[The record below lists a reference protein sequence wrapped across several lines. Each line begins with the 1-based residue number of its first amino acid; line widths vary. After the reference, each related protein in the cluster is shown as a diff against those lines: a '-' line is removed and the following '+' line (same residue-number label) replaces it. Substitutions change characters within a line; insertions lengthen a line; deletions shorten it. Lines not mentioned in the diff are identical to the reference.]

1 MVTLSHF
8 IHRSI
13 ESPQLSFLSRP
24 DYKRVRITAYL
35 SVVCIVIAVMYGIT
49 DLSNKVYYSSPA
61 YGILFLN
68 SVSVFLLLRKGL
80 YVPAKVL
87 LMVTI
92 NLVIFYASVTDPFE
106 TGAYLLFIP
115 GGVASFAVL
124 GFKDQM
130 KSYYLTV
137 FTATLFLVAYFGN
150 IELGN
155 TPPTDTYI
163 KISFV
168 INFVISMTAT
178 ILVLYFLVK
187 LNNESERE
195 LINKEK
201 TVSEKNQELTKV
213 NQELDR
219 FVYSVS
225 HDLRSP
231 LSSILGI
238 TNLAKHADSKQ
249 QLTEYMELIEGR
261 IKAQDLF
268 IREIIDYSRNVRTRV
283 EKEQIVVT
291 DLINEIIESLRYQP
305 GAEAIQFLV
314 EEDEHQT
321 RMKVDKTRLR
331 IILSNLIN
339 NSIKYQDVRKAQ
351 RIITV
356 AIRSSRHEHAISVRD
371 NGIGIATEHVPKV
384 FDMFYRASEN
394 SNGSGLGLFI
404 TQEAVEKIGGTISVE
419 SKIGEGTTFTVKLPL

>member
-13 ESPQLSFLSRP
+13 ESPQLSSLSRP

-35 SVVCIVIAVMYGIT
+35 SVVCIIIAVMYGIT
-49 DLSNKVYYSSPA
+49 DLSNKVYYSAPA
-61 YGILFLN
+61 YGILFVN
-68 SVSVFLLLRKGL
+68 SVTVFLLLRRSL

-87 LMVTI
+87 LMITV
-92 NLVIFYASVTDPFE
+92 NLVVFYASVTDPFE
-106 TGAYLLFIP
+106 TGAFLLYIP
-115 GGVASFAVL
+115 AGVASFAVL

-130 KSYYLTV
+130 KSYYLIL
-137 FTATLFLVAYFGN
+137 FTTTLFVVSYFGDIN
-150 IELGN
+150 LGN
-155 TPPTDTYI
+155 TIPSPSYI

-168 INFVISMTAT
+168 FNFVISMTAT
-178 ILVLYFLVK
+178 ILVLYFLVE
-187 LNNESERE
+187 LNSESEKD
-195 LINKEK
+195 LTTKEK

-238 TNLAKHADSKQ
+238 TNLAKHAESKD
-249 QLTEYMELIEGR
+249 QLIEYMKLIEGR

-283 EKEQIVVT
+283 EKENIVVA
-291 DLINEIIESLRYQP
+291 DLIHEIIESLRYQP
-305 GAEAIQFLV
+305 GAEAIQFNV

-321 RMKVDKTRLR
+321 RMTVDKTRLR

-339 NSIKYQDVRKAQ
+339 NSIKYQDVRKTH
-351 RIITV
+351 RSITV
-356 AIRSSRHEHAISVRD
+356 GIRSLRHEHSISVRD
-371 NGIGIATEHVPKV
+371 NGIGIAAEHLAKV

-394 SNGSGLGLFI
+394 SSGSGLGLFI

-419 SKIGEGTTFTVKLPL
+419 SKIGEGTSFTVKLPL